1 MRGVAFFLFWLC
13 AYDFCGWC
21 SVSPLFVYAGRWA
34 HFAVCYSGVLGLVV
48 SVNVIGWLY
57 LAYGLVALI
66 SISVSNNLLLRHYY
80 IILLDCLLVA

>member
-1 MRGVAFFLFWLC
+1 MRGGAFFLFWLC
-13 AYDFCGWC
+13 AYDFGGWC
-21 SVSPLFVYAGRWA
+21 SVSPLFVCAGRWA

-66 SISVSNNLLLRHYY
+66 SIWVSNNLLLKHYY